1 MEKINVLNIKGEK
14 VSDAK
19 LSETVWNIEPNDA
32 VIYDALV
39 LARNNS
45 RQGTSDTK
53 TRSEVSGG
61 GRKPWRQKGTGR
73 ARQGSTRAPHWIKGG
88 IVFGPHPRNFD
99 KKMNR
104 KERRL
109 ALKSALSYKA
119 IESKLIVV
127 DNFTLKDG
135 KTKTAKEVLD
145 KLGITKN
152 VLIVVDE
159 LDENMV
165 LATRN
170 LNNVI
175 LLEANEV
182 NTYDVIAAEQ
192 MIITEKAVKLI
203 EEVLV

>member
-1 MEKINVLNIKGEK
+1 
-14 VSDAK
+14 
-19 LSETVWNIEPNDA
+19 
-32 VIYDALV
+32 
-39 LARNNS
+39 
-45 RQGTSDTK
+45 
-53 TRSEVSGG
+53 
-61 GRKPWRQKGTGR
+61 
-73 ARQGSTRAPHWIKGG
+73 
-88 IVFGPHPRNFD
+88 
-99 KKMNR
+99 MNR

-109 ALKSALSYKA
+109 ALKSALSYKT